1 MCAARHKMQKKYL
14 DQITEMYEDDFHI
27 VVMPQ
32 QEEEVRGIEKLKNFC
47 ELLLKPK
54 ELPKLPEH

>member
-1 MCAARHKMQKKYL
+1 
-14 DQITEMYEDDFHI
+14 MYEDDFHI